1 MTPLVFLPGMMCD
14 ARLFAPQMAA
24 LSSVYPVMVAPIT
37 GHDTVE
43 ALAQSVL
50 IAAPKTFALAGLS
63 MGGIVAMEVIRQA
76 PDRVEK
82 LALMD
87 TNPKAELEALK
98 QGRAPQMERVKSGD
112 LESLMH
118 EVIAPNY
125 LPDRQVRGDI
135 LELCVEMAMDLGPE
149 VFLRQS
155 RALMARPDQQETL
168 KLYEKQTLVL
178 TGHDDRLCPMERHT
192 LMADLLPNATLHV
205 VHGAGHLPTLEQPEQ
220 VTRALRDWLGD

>member
-14 ARLFAPQMAA
+14 ARLFAPQIAA
-24 LSSVYPVMVAPIT
+24 LSGVYPVMVAPIT
-37 GHDTVE
+37 GHETVE

-50 IAAPKTFALAGLS
+50 AVAPKTFALAGLS

-87 TNPKAELEALK
+87 TNPRAELEAVK
-98 QGRAPQMERVKSGD
+98 QGRAPQMERVRSGD
-112 LESLMH
+112 LEHLMRYD
-118 EVIAPNY
+118 IAPNY
-125 LPDRQVRGDI
+125 FPDGHVRGDI
-135 LELCVEMAMDLGPE
+135 LELCVQMAMDLGAE

-168 KLYEKQTLVL
+168 KSYEKQTLVL
-178 TGHDDRLCPMERHT
+178 SGHDDLLCPMERHT
-192 LMADLLPNATLHV
+192 LMVELLPNATLHV
-205 VHGAGHLPTLEQPEQ
+205 VQGAGHLPTLEQPEQ
-220 VTRALRDWLGD
+220 VTRALLKWLAD